1 MLYVTSYRDQNL
13 SKQLLISGSNI
24 SNVILYCD
32 ANNINP
38 QSLSI
43 LPNEVILNNPSLEKC
58 YSVTLQDQSENI
70 STYQVY
76 DTFAN
81 TISWINTQTGKTVK
95 NISEQNRP
103 FVIA

>member
-1 MLYVTSYRDQNL
+1 MLYAISYKDQNL
-13 SKQLLISGSNI
+13 TKQLLISGSNI

-32 ANNINP
+32 ANNIDI
-38 QSLSI
+38 QSLSS
-43 LPNEVILNNPSLEKC
+43 LPNQVILNNPSLEKC
-58 YSVTLQDQSENI
+58 YSVTLQDQSENN

-76 DTFAN
+76 DTYAN